1 MDSVQKEIIYLTMQL
16 DLQSRKVRAII
27 EEVEK
32 LDSSA
37 DIKKI
42 NSLMQE
48 LAKEHSKIKK
58 ISAKIDK
65 LLSMPIDY

>member
-1 MDSVQKEIIYLTMQL
+1 MNSIQKEILQLTMQL
-16 DLQSRKVRAII
+16 DLKSRKVRAII

-37 DIKKI
+37 DSKEIDR
-42 NSLMQE
+42 LLRE
-48 LAKEHSKIKK
+48 LKQEHSEIKK

-65 LLSMPIDY
+65 LLSMPID

>member
-1 MDSVQKEIIYLTMQL
+1 MNSIQKEILQLTMQL
-16 DLQSRKVRAII
+16 DLKSRKVRAII

-37 DIKKI
+37 DSKEIERLLRERK
-42 NSLMQE
+42 Q
-48 LAKEHSKIKK
+48 EHSEIKK

-65 LLSMPIDY
+65 LLSMPID

>member
-1 MDSVQKEIIYLTMQL
+1 MDSVQNEIIYLTMQL

-42 NSLMQE
+42 DSLMQE